1 MSARTIVFPSEPFEE
16 LRTGALQGVPTCKA
30 VIAIVDRRT
39 CPVRAPKYE
48 YRLQYCTVGLKV
60 WALSRTN
67 SNTSIHTARRAKAL
81 CILPVLLDM
90 LITQRARSSR
100 AAAAAR
106 LVFAP
111 RRLLSAPQGAPASE
125 TLAEKN
131 RRLREKS
138 EENLTQSRQ
147 RLMED
152 MSKRNEDMA
161 ALREVIHEKT
171 VTLHPPPAALYSQ
184 ASAFRFPQ
192 LEATSL
198 AGDTVILD
206 DNLFAGKWT
215 LFGCAGSRFAQPMVD
230 GWMDGIATAL
240 AMSPAPPTRLELR
253 WLSLVEGS
261 LLNWFRRPLLMT
273 MRRAVPAARHGAFLC
288 HFGDSSAPRRRL
300 QMQNRYLGL
309 VCLVDGRG
317 IIRWHVHG
325 SEVPS
330 EPMVSDLMEMVQQEA
345 KRETR
350 RTS

>member
-1 MSARTIVFPSEPFEE
+1 
-16 LRTGALQGVPTCKA
+16 
-30 VIAIVDRRT
+30 
-39 CPVRAPKYE
+39 
-48 YRLQYCTVGLKV
+48 
-60 WALSRTN
+60 
-67 SNTSIHTARRAKAL
+67 
-81 CILPVLLDM
+81 M

-100 AAAAAR
+100 AAAAR

-230 GWMDGIATAL
+230 GWMDGIHPDDRPGVGAAFRQAIQQSAARLSETAGV
-240 AMSPAPPTRLELR
+240 APRAGFETNAQVMTLVRDGIETPTRILR
-253 WLSLVEGS
+253 
-261 LLNWFRRPLLMT
+261 
-273 MRRAVPAARHGAFLC
+273 AAG
-288 HFGDSSAPRRRL
+288 
-300 QMQNRYLGL
+300 
-309 VCLVDGRG
+309 
-317 IIRWHVHG
+317 
-325 SEVPS
+325 
-330 EPMVSDLMEMVQQEA
+330 VQPE
-345 KRETR
+345 
-350 RTS
+350 

>member
-1 MSARTIVFPSEPFEE
+1 
-16 LRTGALQGVPTCKA
+16 
-30 VIAIVDRRT
+30 
-39 CPVRAPKYE
+39 
-48 YRLQYCTVGLKV
+48 
-60 WALSRTN
+60 
-67 SNTSIHTARRAKAL
+67 
-81 CILPVLLDM
+81 M
-90 LITQRARSSR
+90 LITQRARSTR
-100 AAAAAR
+100 AAAAR

-230 GWMDGIATAL
+230 GWMDGIAAAL
-240 AMSPAPPTRLELR
+240 ATSPAPPTRLELR